1 MPFDNRAGQQLGV
14 EVWRIEKME
23 PARVDASEHGK
34 FHTGDCYIILKTF
47 EKSGSRYQDLHF
59 WLGEKSTQD
68 ERGAVAYQT
77 VFLDDMLGG
86 KPVQYREV
94 QGHESAKF
102 LSIFPNIQYLEGGV
116 DSAFRH
122 VDPSAYKP
130 RLFHLKGKRH
140 VRVQQVPLTV
150 DSLNQGDVF
159 ILDLGLKLFQW
170 NGTHANKYEKVKG
183 LDIITHINGDER
195 GGKAEVTVLE
205 SGKED
210 NADFWKALGG
220 KKAVSSADH
229 GGSDDEVKGTET
241 RLFHVGAGNALT
253 QVSAGMLERSALQ
266 SSDIFLVDSDA
277 VVYVWIGKNSDKEV
291 RKQVMVK
298 ASEFLSNSGKP
309 DWTPITRVSEGVEPA
324 SFQQLFKLWTPPRTV
339 GAGAEQQP
347 REEVKV
353 DVDALRA
360 RKTAEDNMV
369 DDASGKL
376 EIWRIENMQKV
387 PVPPTQ
393 YGQFFSGDSYI
404 LLYTYLVKNRP
415 KYIIYFWQ
423 GRDST
428 SDEKGA
434 SALLTKQLDD
444 SMNGEPVQ
452 VRVVQNKEPNHFLA
466 LFKGR
471 MVVHHGGVASA
482 FKNRSDS
489 ATIDLEGVGLYH
501 VHGTSAVNTRAAQV
515 AAAASSLNSGDTF
528 ILRTDSSIYV
538 WQGAASN
545 AEERQ
550 VAHNIAQVIKGNR
563 AVHTVDEDGEPDT
576 FWEALGGKTDYPRL
590 KTVDQTAYEP
600 RLFHCTTAQRGYFTV
615 EEIPE
620 YSQED
625 LINDDVMLLD
635 AYDEVYVWVG
645 HDATKEERDKA
656 ITTALEYVKNA
667 KDGRSADTPIFR
679 VLAGSEPPSFT
690 CHFLG
695 WNEEKASNFAD
706 PYLKKL
712 GQLKTASGESKQPA
726 VERVGA
732 SDIGYI
738 DPVKSKFPYEEL
750 KANKVPNIDL
760 SRKEEYLNDAEFLS
774 LFGMSRGDFA
784 KIPKWKQSD
793 AKKKVHLF

>member
-1 MPFDNRAGQQLGV
+1 MPFDSQAGQKIGT

-23 PARVDASEHGK
+23 PARVNAADHGK
-34 FHTGDCYIILKTF
+34 FYSGDCYIVLKTF
-47 EKSGSRYQDLHF
+47 EKSGAIYQDLHF
-59 WLGEKSTQD
+59 WLGEKASQD

-77 VFLDDMLGG
+77 VYLDDMLGG
-86 KPVQYREV
+86 KPVQHREV

-102 LSIFPNIQYLEGGV
+102 LAIFPNIQYLDGGV

-140 VRVQQVPLTV
+140 VRVQQVPLTA

-159 ILDLGLKLFQW
+159 ILDLGLRLFQW

-183 LDIITHINGDER
+183 LDVVTHINGDER
-195 GGKAEVTVLE
+195 GGKAEVVVLE
-205 SGKED
+205 SGKDD
-210 NADFWKALGG
+210 NADFWAALGG
-220 KKAVSSADH
+220 KKAVRSADQ
-229 GGSDDEVKGTET
+229 GGSDDEVKTTET
-241 RLFHVGAGNALT
+241 RLFHVGAGNSLT
-253 QVSAGMLERSALQ
+253 QVATGTLERSALQ
-266 SSDIFLVDSDA
+266 TSDIFLLDSDA

-291 RKQVMVK
+291 RKNVMIQ
-298 ASEFLSNSGKP
+298 ASEFLRNSGKA

-324 SFQQLFKLWTPPRTV
+324 AFQQLFKLWTPPRTV
-339 GAGAEQQP
+339 GAAQP

-353 DVDALRA
+353 DLESLRA
-360 RKTAEDNMV
+360 RKSAEQSMV
-369 DDASGKL
+369 DDATGKL
-376 EIWRIENMQKV
+376 DIWRIENMQKV
-387 PVPPTQ
+387 PVPKSQ

-404 LLYTYLVKNRP
+404 LLYTYLAKNRE

-423 GRDST
+423 GRDSS

-482 FKNRSDS
+482 FNNRSDVS
-489 ATIDLEGVGLYH
+489 TIDLEGVGLYH
-501 VHGTSAVNTRAAQV
+501 VHGTSAINTRAAQV
-515 AAAASSLNSGDTF
+515 AATASSLNSGDTF
-528 ILRTDSSIYV
+528 ILRTPDAIHV

-545 AEERQ
+545 DEERQ
-550 VAHNIAQVIKGNR
+550 VAHNIANVIKGNR
-563 AVHTVDEDGEPDT
+563 AVHTVNEDSESDA
-576 FWEALGGKTDYPRL
+576 FWEALGGKGDYPRV
-590 KTVDQTAYEP
+590 KTIDQAAYEP
-600 RLFHCTTAQRGYFTV
+600 RLFHCTTASRGYFTV
-615 EEIPE
+615 EEIPDF
-620 YSQED
+620 SQED

-635 AYDEVYVWVG
+635 AYDEIYVWVG

-667 KDGRSADTPIFR
+667 KDGRSADTPIFK
-679 VLAGSEPPSFT
+679 VLAGSEPPNFT
-690 CHFLG
+690 CHFHG
-695 WNEEKASNFAD
+695 WNDEKASNFAD

-712 GQLKTASGESKQPA
+712 GQLKTSSGESKQPA

-732 SDIGYI
+732 SDVGYS
-738 DPVKSKFPYEEL
+738 DPTKTKHSYEDL
-750 KANKVPNIDL
+750 KANKAANIDL
-760 SRKEEYLNDAEFLS
+760 TRKEEYLADADFLS
-774 LFGMSRGDFA
+774 IFGVSRADFQ
-784 KIPKWKQSD
+784 KLPKWKQAD
-793 AKKKVHLF
+793 QKKKVHLF